1 MTLQITLQSV
11 QCNTNV
17 LIVLALYWLCMA
29 LYGSCFC
36 SCFWDLLGLL
46 ARHIAEEDFQ
56 MLRSKLFPNF
66 LETNPAAQSYVTQ
79 SATRINFVAEKI
91 LGLSL
96 EPRLISAVKSQNF
109 TKPSHP
115 SCESLDSL
123 DSGMWSAV
131 WPSNYIKLIR
141 PCLLLPCDAMCHLP
155 PGRICTVPARKL
167 VEDRLHSRGRWK
179 SSGGQLLWGVCSP
192 HCFSVLHPF
201 ASFAHHI
208 LNIHLKHCCH
218 AQLCHTHTQYCHTYT
233 PIHTHNIVT
242 AGVAFMTLGLL
253 GWTGLVWCD
262 ASCFLLLMRDR
273 HHLCGRRWATFP
285 WLCVARVA
293 VAPRHIMWQALHVLP
308 LNEAMKYLL
317 CGKHR
322 ATLSHKLQHKHT
334 HTRKTPQRHGQ
345 HSRIWHNAVTHHIVT
360 HPIGTQTTFL
370 TQDCHIRL
378 CHTQHCHTH
387 THNFDQLCII
397 MYQNTHPPP
406 LNNKRANN
414 QMKDTVTK
422 TTSHRQ
428 DCQGTTLQVLK
439 HTPLVRQPPFAGY
452 CEEFNIC
459 EN

>member
-1 MTLQITLQSV
+1 MYWLCWLCTGS
-11 QCNTNV
+11 
-17 LIVLALYWLCMA
+17 VLALYGSVWLM
-29 LYGSCFC
+29 LLLM
-36 SCFWDLLGLL
+36 LLGSFGSFGE
-46 ARHIAEEDFQ
+46 AYCRRRF
-56 MLRSKLFPNF
+56 SN
-66 LETNPAAQSYVTQ
+66 
-79 SATRINFVAEKI
+79 ATFK
-91 LGLSL
+91 
-96 EPRLISAVKSQNF
+96 AVPELPGDKSSS
-109 TKPSHP
+109 PELCDAVSHANQF
-115 SCESLDSL
+115 CGRK
-123 DSGMWSAV
+123 DSGPELGTSADLSCQV
-131 WPSNYIKLIR
+131 SKFHKALSSELWIAWQSWQWHVVRCLAIKLYQINKAVFAS
-141 PCLLLPCDAMCHLP
+141 AMWCHVSFASWKDLYRSP
-155 PGRICTVPARKL
+155 RKL

-334 HTRKTPQRHGQ
+334 HTQEKHHSVTDNILAYDTTLSHTTLSRTPLVHKPHFSHKT
-345 HSRIWHNAVTHHIVT
+345 VTYDSVT
-360 HPIGTQTTFL
+360 
-370 TQDCHIRL
+370 
-378 CHTQHCHTH
+378 HTQHWHTH
-387 THNFDQLCII
+387 TQLW
-397 MYQNTHPPP
+397 
-406 LNNKRANN
+406 
-414 QMKDTVTK
+414 
-422 TTSHRQ
+422 S
-428 DCQGTTLQVLK
+428 TLYHYVSE
-439 HTPLVRQPPFAGY
+439 HTPSTL
-452 CEEFNIC
+452 E
-459 EN
+459 

>member
-1 MTLQITLQSV
+1 
-11 QCNTNV
+11 
-17 LIVLALYWLCMA
+17 
-29 LYGSCFC
+29 
-36 SCFWDLLGLL
+36 
-46 ARHIAEEDFQ
+46 
-56 MLRSKLFPNF
+56 
-66 LETNPAAQSYVTQ
+66 
-79 SATRINFVAEKI
+79 
-91 LGLSL
+91 
-96 EPRLISAVKSQNF
+96 
-109 TKPSHP
+109 
-115 SCESLDSL
+115 
-123 DSGMWSAV
+123 
-131 WPSNYIKLIR
+131 
-141 PCLLLPCDAMCHLP
+141 
-155 PGRICTVPARKL
+155 
-167 VEDRLHSRGRWK
+167 
-179 SSGGQLLWGVCSP
+179 
-192 HCFSVLHPF
+192 
-201 ASFAHHI
+201 
-208 LNIHLKHCCH
+208 
-218 AQLCHTHTQYCHTYT
+218 
-233 PIHTHNIVT
+233 
-242 AGVAFMTLGLL
+242 
-253 GWTGLVWCD
+253 
-262 ASCFLLLMRDR
+262 MRDR

-334 HTRKTPQRHGQ
+334 HTQENTTA
-345 HSRIWHNAVTHHIVT
+345 SR
-360 HPIGTQTTFL
+360 TTFSHM
-370 TQDCHIRL
+370 TQR
-378 CHTQHCHTH
+378 CHTPHCHAPHWYTNHISHTRLSHTTLSHTHTALAH